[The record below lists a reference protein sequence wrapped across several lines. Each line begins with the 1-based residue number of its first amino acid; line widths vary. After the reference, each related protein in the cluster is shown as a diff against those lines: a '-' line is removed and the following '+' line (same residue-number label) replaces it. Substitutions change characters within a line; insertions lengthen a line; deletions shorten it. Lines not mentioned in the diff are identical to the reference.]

1 MKINLV
7 TPVFFFFVP
16 LFTSQKSGAHV
27 LPNDL
32 TISYEKMIENTV
44 ISVIILLS
52 AIIVFAQTLS
62 VDTYAYCYHF
72 TRILARL

>member
-1 MKINLV
+1 
-7 TPVFFFFVP
+7 
-16 LFTSQKSGAHV
+16 
-27 LPNDL
+27 
-32 TISYEKMIENTV
+32 MIENTV

-62 VDTYAYCYHF
+62 VDTYAYCYRF